1 MHHLDIINHSK
12 CEKST
17 IITDA
22 SNKGRKSSL
31 FALSDI
37 RCKIIN
43 PTSKSYLYKYIP
55 PLRYCMDVKL
65 LVIQTYLEQSDSL
78 FEKLQFTFKIR
89 KLDMYESLFHVY
101 NRDLGNCHLKFLI
114 LKDYYKWTC
123 KICFSD
129 LINAIHT

>member
-22 SNKGRKSSL
+22 SNKGRK
-31 FALSDI
+31 
-37 RCKIIN
+37 CKILN

-65 LVIQTYLEQSDSL
+65 LILQTYLEQSDSL
-78 FEKLQFTFKIR
+78 FEKLQFTYKIR

-114 LKDYYKWTC
+114 LKDYYKWAC
-123 KICFSD
+123 KVCFSD
-129 LINAIHT
+129 LVDVIHT